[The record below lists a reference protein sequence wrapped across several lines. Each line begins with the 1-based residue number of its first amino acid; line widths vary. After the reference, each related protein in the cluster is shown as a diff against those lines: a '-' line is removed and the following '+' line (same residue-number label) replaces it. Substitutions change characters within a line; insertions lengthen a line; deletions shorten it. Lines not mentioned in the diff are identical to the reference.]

1 LRSLPRR
8 ERHAGAL
15 GGAGDSRT
23 GGGPDRVIVLPDVER
38 RKTLLEEFGD
48 RLPAEAIERVIA
60 AARHALERSRQ
71 PATHDAVDR
80 LAREH
85 LRARVAALVSRRKP

>member
-1 LRSLPRR
+1 M
-8 ERHAGAL
+8 
-15 GGAGDSRT
+15 GGAGDSRA
-23 GGGPDRVIVLPDVER
+23 GKPDRVIVLPDLER
-38 RKTLLEEFGD
+38 HETLRAEFGD

-71 PATHDAVDR
+71 PVTQDAVDR

-85 LRARVAALVSRRKP
+85 LRARVARLVSRHNP